1 MWCGLVS
8 LGVAWF
14 PISCIFFSTI
24 DCSIHAATSNIRAL
38 YSVRSTLVHPFL
50 FLFNYNICTPHQHYT
65 MQKVPPI
72 VPRKKPSLKA
82 KKLPGLPTPSPS
94 PSPSP
99 SPLPAPSPT
108 VSPTSSSSQTVTD
121 DTIILPKL
129 RARPETQ
136 PEHKSKPKSEQKST
150 QIPAQPLQQT
160 PVRAKITA
168 SAAPIALKLEDIMA
182 RRQRTDIHINGH
194 LRTTKT
200 ALEKQYEQYE
210 NESQSRNP
218 TTKRPPQIPPKPK
231 PLHASSTTNK
241 QRVPPP
247 PVKPK
252 SLSLRK
258 VTTGPTGSAAAT
270 GSTPSREA
278 TIGMAFLRT
287 VPRRSTAPV
296 TKSAPFASSP
306 SPSPPPLAHPTKQ
319 RSRGPRRRL
328 PTALTV

>member
-1 MWCGLVS
+1 MWCGMVWY
-8 LGVAWF
+8 GVAWF

-24 DCSIHAATSNIRAL
+24 DCSIHAATSNTSAVLCTL
-38 YSVRSTLVHPFL
+38 YAVPSFPI
-50 FLFNYNICTPHQHYT
+50 LFNHNICTPHQHYT

-108 VSPTSSSSQTVTD
+108 VSTTSSSSQTVTD

-136 PEHKSKPKSEQKST
+136 PEHKSKPKREQKPT
-150 QIPAQPLQQT
+150 QIQAQPLQQT

-182 RRQRTDIHINGH
+182 HRQRTDIHINGH

-210 NESQSRNP
+210 NESQFRNP

-231 PLHASSTTNK
+231 PLHASSSTNK

-258 VTTGPTGSAAAT
+258 VTTGPTGST
-270 GSTPSREA
+270 GSTPLREA
-278 TIGMAFLRT
+278 TMEMTFLRT

-296 TKSAPFASSP
+296 TTSTPFASSP

>member
-1 MWCGLVS
+1 VWCRLVFRGF
-8 LGVAWF
+8 LFRV
-14 PISCIFFSTI
+14 FSFRQ
-24 DCSIHAATSNIRAL
+24 SIVPFMLQLQIRTLYAL
-38 YSVRSTLVHPFL
+38 RSTLVHPFL
-50 FLFNYNICTPHQHYT
+50 FLSNYNICTPHQHFT

-72 VPRKKPSLKA
+72 VPRKKPFLKA

-99 SPLPAPSPT
+99 SPASSPT
-108 VSPTSSSSQTVTD
+108 VSPIVSPTASSSQTVTD
-121 DTIILPKL
+121 DTIILPNLK
-129 RARPETQ
+129 ARPETQ
-136 PEHKSKPKSEQKST
+136 PEHKSKPKPEQKLT
-150 QIPAQPLQQT
+150 QTQTHPLQQT
-160 PVRAKITA
+160 LVRAKITA

-210 NESQSRNP
+210 NESQFRNP

-231 PLHASSTTNK
+231 PLHASSSTNK

-258 VTTGPTGSAAAT
+258 VTTGPTGST
-270 GSTPSREA
+270 GSTPLREA
-278 TIGMAFLRT
+278 TMEMTFLRT

-296 TKSAPFASSP
+296 TTSAPFASSP
-306 SPSPPPLAHPTKQ
+306 SPLAHPTKQ